1 MVGITVMASPVHVRC
16 MSFVQTMKR
25 NVAIPSSA
33 LHKSFIFH
41 ERGYQNTRT
50 HIKCLFFLRT
60 LMNSF
65 WNKVT
70 RKRISSH
77 YSPEV
82 FILPSLYNHGLQTP
96 PIPLDSSFVVRF
108 TTLPVSR
115 TKRSRILVWITNW
128 KEFYKETSLRY
139 YQANRLENE

>member
-1 MVGITVMASPVHVRC
+1 MVGITVMASPVHARC
-16 MSFVQTMKR
+16 MSFVQRMKR

-41 ERGYQNTRT
+41 ERGYRNTRT
-50 HIKCLFFLRT
+50 HIKGLFFLRT
-60 LMNSF
+60 WMKSF
-65 WNKVT
+65 WNNLT

-77 YSPEV
+77 SSPEV

-96 PIPLDSSFVVRF
+96 PILLDSFFVVRF
-108 TTLPVSR
+108 TTLPVAR
-115 TKRSRILVWITNW
+115 TKRSRILWGITTW

-139 YQANRLENE
+139 YQGNRLETE